1 MSLLRWVLDL
11 LYPPLCPFCQ
21 RLLDRHAGEEFLCE
35 RCRGELPWLR
45 GVRVSRVLE
54 DGTACLSVLR
64 YEGDAAQSI
73 RRYKFSGRRMY
84 APCYGELLSRIA
96 PAGELVSW
104 MPLGPKRRRERGYNQ
119 AELMA
124 RELARRIVVPAV
136 PLLDKPRDTQAQSG
150 LDAQEARQA
159 NVSGAYRPL
168 EGADC
173 RGKRVLL
180 VDDVVTTGSTLQEGC
195 QVLREMGAE
204 EVVCLTLARARES

>member
-1 MSLLRWVLDL
+1 MR
-11 LYPPLCPFCQ
+11 
-21 RLLDRHAGEEFLCE
+21 A
-35 RCRGELPWLR
+35 LPWLR

-96 PAGELVSW
+96 PAEDLVSW

-136 PLLDKPRDTQAQSG
+136 PLLDKPKDTQAQSG

>member
-1 MSLLRWVLDL
+1 MRALDRLLDW

-21 RLLDRHAGEEFLCE
+21 RVLDQVSGERLLCS
-35 RCRGELPWLR
+35 RCREELPWLR
-45 GVRVSRVLE
+45 DHQLERVLE
-54 DGTACLSVLR
+54 GGISCLSALR
-64 YEGDAAQSI
+64 YQGNAAQSV

-84 APCYGELLSRIA
+84 APCYGAVLAQIA
-96 PAGELVSW
+96 PAGDLITW

-136 PLLDKPRDTQAQSG
+136 PLLDKPKDTQAQSG

>member
-84 APCYGELLSRIA
+84 APCYGELLSRI
-96 PAGELVSW
+96 E
-104 MPLGPKRRRERGYNQ
+104 
-119 AELMA
+119 
-124 RELARRIVVPAV
+124 
-136 PLLDKPRDTQAQSG
+136 
-150 LDAQEARQA
+150 
-159 NVSGAYRPL
+159 
-168 EGADC
+168 
-173 RGKRVLL
+173 
-180 VDDVVTTGSTLQEGC
+180 
-195 QVLREMGAE
+195 
-204 EVVCLTLARARES
+204 